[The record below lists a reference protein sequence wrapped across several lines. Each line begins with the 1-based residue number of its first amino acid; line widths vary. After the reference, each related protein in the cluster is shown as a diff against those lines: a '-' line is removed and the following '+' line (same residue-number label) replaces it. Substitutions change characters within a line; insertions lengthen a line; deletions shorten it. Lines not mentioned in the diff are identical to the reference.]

1 VNNLGKG
8 HRERRKVAY
17 SEEALASAAY
27 TKAQVTEEREGRLQR
42 LQQTGGSDNGDPDWS
57 SGESPENQ
65 DTEFFNSAQPCT
77 DEPHE
82 VMDANDLD
90 REEEDHSCL
99 NDGSSSHDKEL
110 SVSTSGGSTPA
121 VLPTTDTAG
130 TSPKTTVTDVGVSLI
145 GRQQEGSTTAT
156 AKCIQLID
164 AMMTTLMRLC
174 QALKLP
180 VNSHKTL
187 SLGFCEFPR
196 ILCSL
201 AVCLLGC
208 GFLRSVEIGY
218 IIVLSLFGGHEDQRT
233 SFPPASGAV
242 LFRMYSV
249 SLAAV
254 SQF

>member
-1 VNNLGKG
+1 MNNLGKG

-27 TKAQVTEEREGRLQR
+27 TKAQVTEEREGRPQR
-42 LQQTGGSDNGDPDWS
+42 LQRTGGSDNGDPDWS

-164 AMMTTLMRLC
+164 AMMTTLTRLC

-180 VNSHKTL
+180 VIVIKPFLWVFVSFQ
-187 SLGFCEFPR
+187 GFCAVWLCVFWAVGFSDLWR
-196 ILCSL
+196 LVIL
-201 AVCLLGC
+201 
-208 GFLRSVEIGY
+208 
-218 IIVLSLFGGHEDQRT
+218 LF
-233 SFPPASGAV
+233 
-242 LFRMYSV
+242 
-249 SLAAV
+249 
-254 SQF
+254 